1 MTWVSIWY
9 CNHRLHPYLPGR
21 QTKLGDRPLE
31 PDNRQTGLESTS
43 SQGNTAYNRA
53 GDSQEISMPAEPSRP
68 FRQYRINSACT
79 REGGGEE
86 GHVKNIGNGGAAA
99 RSASALLLEEGLG
112 GQRAAIPVCF
122 RPPVAGGGG
131 VLCFYHRGSCSSP
144 ESQPLHLYRRWQYL
158 ECRSARDEHF
168 QHSHV
173 CKGSYSTFDF
183 GSCFHWVWN
192 LG

>member
-1 MTWVSIWY
+1 
-9 CNHRLHPYLPGR
+9 
-21 QTKLGDRPLE
+21 
-31 PDNRQTGLESTS
+31 
-43 SQGNTAYNRA
+43 
-53 GDSQEISMPAEPSRP
+53 MPAEPSRP

-86 GHVKNIGNGGAAA
+86 GHVKNIGNRGAAA

-131 VLCFYHRGSCSSP
+131 VLCFYHRGSCSSL

-173 CKGSYSTFDF
+173 CKGSYSTFGF
-183 GSCFHWVWN
+183 GSCCSSVLWLALTLRRNLLTFVPQYSIVFFPLAAFKIFLYHWF
-192 LG
+192 